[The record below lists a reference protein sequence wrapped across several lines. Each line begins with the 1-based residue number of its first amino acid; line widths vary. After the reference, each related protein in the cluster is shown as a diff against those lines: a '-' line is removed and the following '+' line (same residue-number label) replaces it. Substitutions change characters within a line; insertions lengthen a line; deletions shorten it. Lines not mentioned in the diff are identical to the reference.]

1 VTVVDY
7 KLLAVDLDGTLL
19 DSLGVPHEADVRA
32 LQALA
37 ARGIPITI
45 VTGRLYSGTRPSAE
59 IVGIRGPVGCVDG
72 SQLVSTETHRT
83 LFHHGFHG
91 ETATKLRDAMA
102 PSGAAL
108 FLFAQDQVVHDA
120 QGKPYLDYVST
131 WSTAILPTVDVAK
144 HAFWAEDPGVTA
156 LVAVGT
162 AGQIHDAVISIQG
175 ALGDA
180 AQVASFPT
188 RRMENTWGMVV
199 RAAGG
204 NKGSA
209 LRWLAEHHGITPEET
224 VCVGD
229 WMNDLPMFEVAGRSF
244 AMGQSPDAVKAA
256 ATDHLEETSYE
267 GGGVAR
273 AVHLAFGVKG

>member
-1 VTVVDY
+1 MAVVDY

-19 DSLGVPHEADVRA
+19 DPMGVPHEADVRA

-37 ARGIPITI
+37 ARGVAVTI

-91 ETATKLRDAMA
+91 ENATKLRDAMA
-102 PSGAAL
+102 ASGAAL
-108 FLFAQDQVVHDA
+108 FLFAQDQVVHDH
-120 QGKPYLDYVST
+120 QGTPYLDYVST
-131 WSTAILPTVDVAK
+131 WSTAILPTRSVTK
-144 HAFWAEDPGVTA
+144 HAYWADDEGVTA

-162 AGQIHDAVISIQG
+162 AAQIHDAVISIQS
-175 ALGDA
+175 ALGAA

-209 LRWLAEHHGITPEET
+209 LRWLAAHHGVRVEET

-229 WMNDLPMFEVAGRSF
+229 WLNDLPMFEVAGRSF
-244 AMGQSPDAVKAA
+244 AMGQAPDALKSA
-256 ATDHLEETSYE
+256 ATDRLEETGE
-267 GGGVAR
+267 GGGGVAR
-273 AVHLAFGVKG
+273 AVHLAFGWKG

>member
-1 VTVVDY
+1 MAGIAY

-19 DSLGVPHEADVRA
+19 DAAGIPHAADVRA
-32 LQALA
+32 MQALA
-37 ARGIPITI
+37 ARGVAVTI
-45 VTGRLYSGTRPSAE
+45 VTGRLYSGTRPTAE
-59 IVGIRGPVGCVDG
+59 ILGIRGPVGCVDG

-91 ETATKLRDAMA
+91 EAATKLRDAMA
-102 PSGAAL
+102 ASGAAL

-120 QGKPYLDYVST
+120 LGTRYLDYVST
-131 WSTAILPTVDVAK
+131 WSTAILPTRSVAT
-144 HAFWAEDPGVTA
+144 HAYWAEDEGVTA

-162 AGQIHDAVISIQG
+162 AGQIHDAVISIQS

-209 LRWLAEHHGITPEET
+209 LRWLADHHGIRVEET

-229 WMNDLPMFEVAGRSF
+229 WLNDLPMFEVAGRSF
-244 AMGQSPDAVKAA
+244 AMGQAPDALKAA
-256 ATDHLEETSYE
+256 ATDHLEETADE
-267 GGGVAR
+267 GGGIAR
-273 AVHLAFGVKG
+273 AVQLAFGTKG

>member
-1 VTVVDY
+1 MAVVEY
-7 KLLAVDLDGTLL
+7 KLIAVDLDGTLL
-19 DSLGVPHEADVRA
+19 DPMGVPHAADVRA

-37 ARGIPITI
+37 ARGVAVTI

-83 LFHHGFHG
+83 LFHHGFQG
-91 ETATKLRDAMA
+91 ESATKLRDAVE

-108 FLFAQDQVVHDA
+108 FLFAQDQVVHD
-120 QGKPYLDYVST
+120 QRGTPYLDYVST
-131 WSTAILPTVDVAK
+131 WSTAILPTRSVAK
-144 HAFWAEDPGVTA
+144 HAYWADEAGVTA

-162 AGQIHDAVISIQG
+162 AGQIQDAVASIQST
-175 ALGDA
+175 LGDA

-209 LRWLAEHHGITPEET
+209 LRWLAEHHGIGIEQT

-229 WMNDLPMFEVAGRSF
+229 WMNDLPMFEAAGRSF
-244 AMGQSPDAVKAA
+244 AMGQAPDALKAA
-256 ATDHLEETSYE
+256 ATDRLQETHDE